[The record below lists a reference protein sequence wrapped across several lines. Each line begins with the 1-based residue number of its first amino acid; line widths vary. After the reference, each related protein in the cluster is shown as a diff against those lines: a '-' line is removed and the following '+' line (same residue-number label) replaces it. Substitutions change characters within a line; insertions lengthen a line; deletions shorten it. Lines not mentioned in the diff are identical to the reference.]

1 MKNSDSSKSSISERS
16 SSRER
21 GTDNKV
27 VSLSFFK
34 ERKQEEEYRTAMKK
48 VLAKA
53 KELDW

>member
-1 MKNSDSSKSSISERS
+1 MKNSDISKIALSERS

-21 GTDNKV
+21 GTDSKV

-34 ERKQEEEYRTAMKK
+34 ERKQEEEYKKAMKK